1 MRLPA
6 LLRVA
11 CNRLKIRPKHFVR
24 VNSNMPIYSLQ
35 EPSYTVY
42 RVWNKTKRFSI
53 TNLDMEFIRLDLE
66 NRK

>member
-1 MRLPA
+1 MRLPVM
-6 LLRVA
+6 LRVA
-11 CNRLKIRPKHFVR
+11 CNRLKIRPKQFVR

-35 EPSYTVY
+35 EPPYTVY

-66 NRK
+66 NKK